1 MQRHNANTFFS
12 LHFVNKAEKRHE
24 LPTVGKKQ
32 KIKKQKTECLMSKAE
47 HISLCDAPKQ
57 GSSGSTPVVIRHV
70 FCYSTF
76 HHVLLR
82 IDKDSQTYMV
92 VNFEHLYRLKSN
104 KIQPRVFKLL
114 DGVHLVP
121 LHHYLL
127 LTIHLNKHRFF
138 CLMEDELLVQQR
150 CNILCQP
157 DLTWAFF
164 ISLGS
169 SRLPVWVWK
178 V

>member
-12 LHFVNKAEKRHE
+12 LHLVNKAEKRHE
-24 LPTVGKKQ
+24 LPTVEKKQ
-32 KIKKQKTECLMSKAE
+32 NQNKECLMSKAE

-76 HHVLLR
+76 HNVLLR
-82 IDKDSQTYMV
+82 IDKDSRTYMV
-92 VNFEHLYRLKSN
+92 VNFEHLHRLESN
-104 KIQPRVFKLL
+104 QIQPGVFKLL

-127 LTIHLNKHRFF
+127 LTIYLKKHSFF
-138 CLMEDELLVQQR
+138 CLMEDELYVQ
-150 CNILCQP
+150 
-157 DLTWAFF
+157 
-164 ISLGS
+164 
-169 SRLPVWVWK
+169 
-178 V
+178 